1 MKQLGLTWTS
11 ITAIVIRPFRTT
23 PTWTIGTIRLND
35 AANVLF
41 LNFASLIFA
50 LVGQLTDKH
59 EKISEFFGGLF
70 LGGIFVCYS
79 WRLLDALESN
89 ILTFHP
95 FLLRQSKVVKL
106 SFKWSLNSNFQ
117 CNKQTPYVQLVKLSN
132 IIVYHLVQ
140 QCNTILRTQAVPKM
154 LRQRATARN
163 VSFSKISNG
172 GFSKSIL

>member
-1 MKQLGLTWTS
+1 MKQLGVTWTS

-23 PTWTIGTIRLND
+23 PTWTIGAIRLND

-79 WRLLDALESN
+79 
-89 ILTFHP
+89 
-95 FLLRQSKVVKL
+95 
-106 SFKWSLNSNFQ
+106 
-117 CNKQTPYVQLVKLSN
+117 
-132 IIVYHLVQ
+132 
-140 QCNTILRTQAVPKM
+140 
-154 LRQRATARN
+154 
-163 VSFSKISNG
+163 
-172 GFSKSIL
+172 